1 MVHTAK
7 AMQLPSGCKWLTC
20 IYCDVPAHCGLNASS
35 LVVLLLC
42 RFALLCLGGLEAPL
56 NLPIKRDK

>member
-1 MVHTAK
+1 MYESHVDQQSLSIVAE
-7 AMQLPSGCKWLTC
+7 
-20 IYCDVPAHCGLNASS
+20 DGL
-35 LVVLLLC
+35 LLLLLLC

>member
-1 MVHTAK
+1 MNCVR
-7 AMQLPSGCKWLTC
+7 LS
-20 IYCDVPAHCGLNASS
+20 NAAADM
-35 LVVLLLC
+35 LLLLLLLR